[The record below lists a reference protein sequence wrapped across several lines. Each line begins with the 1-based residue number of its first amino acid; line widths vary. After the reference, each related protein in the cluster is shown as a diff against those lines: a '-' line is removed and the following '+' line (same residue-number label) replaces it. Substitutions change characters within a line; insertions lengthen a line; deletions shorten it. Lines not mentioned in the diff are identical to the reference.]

1 MAVLLVL
8 PEPSGLALPGTLP
21 FWKCAPLQNGDVAE
35 ELDKMY
41 ALVEYTGS
49 QASVP

>member
-8 PEPSGLALPGTLP
+8 PELSELALALP

-49 QASVP
+49 RASIP